1 MRRRCLSDDDL
12 SAIVKA
18 AFFAQLRFSISYRFM
33 SFVRRLK
40 QSAAEH
46 IGELLFCL
54 LQQSPA
60 LPAALVGK
68 IDAKYGEA
76 QLLQRRLLRWAATDE
91 EMSPSD
97 AAYSLL
103 GRNDIDGL
111 LLYCFARGG
120 FTNRVAVDIGAGDCL
135 NGNTANLVL
144 FHGFSAF
151 LIDGDERGLDVGRQV
166 YQALQPRVAPR
177 FIHAFLDTDGVNELL
192 RRNNVPDEVDLLSI
206 DIDSIDVFIAERL
219 RIAARVVIV
228 EFNNLWGPDES
239 FSVPNSPGFQRELDR
254 FLYGGASLAA
264 FDKVLTA
271 KGYKLVAVSSSG
283 YDAVFVRDNDDFKRV
298 PQRSLRSLYDENPV
312 WRSTHA
318 KSLHDPIRSRP
329 WQAI

>member
-1 MRRRCLSDDDL
+1 LSDDDS
-12 SAIVKA
+12 SAIVEA
-18 AFFAQLRFSISYRFM
+18 AFFDFFAQHRFSIPRRFM
-33 SFVRRLK
+33 SLVSRLK
-40 QSAAEH
+40 QTAAQH
-46 IGELLFCL
+46 LGKVLFRL

-60 LPAALVGK
+60 LPAALVAK
-68 IDAKYGEA
+68 IDAKHGEA
-76 QLLQRRLLRWAATDE
+76 QLLQRRLLRWAATDD

-111 LLYCFARGG
+111 LLYFFARGG
-120 FTNRVAVDIGAGDCL
+120 FTNRIAVDIGAGDCL

-144 FHGFSAF
+144 FHGFRAF
-151 LIDGDERGLDVGRQV
+151 FIDGDERGLEVGRQV
-166 YQALQPRVAPR
+166 YQVLQPKVAPT
-177 FIHAFLDTDGVNELL
+177 FIHAFLDADGVNDLL
-192 RRNNVPDEVDLLSI
+192 RRNNVPDDVDLLSI
-206 DIDSIDVFIAERL
+206 DIDSVDVFIAERL
-219 RIAARVVIV
+219 RIEARVVIV

-239 FSVPNSPGFQRELDR
+239 FSVPNSTGFRRELDR
-254 FLYGGASLAA
+254 FLYGGASPAA

-298 PQRSLRSLYDENPV
+298 PQRSLRSLYDECPV
-312 WRSTHA
+312 WRSTHER
-318 KSLHDPIRSRP
+318 SLHDPIRSRP